1 MSILFEPN
9 RESTLAKFTSVVNP
23 QLQMIQQQRGLN
35 GYRVV
40 IDSTTT
46 TQADVENN
54 TVRGKILLAPVKS
67 TEFVSLD
74 FTVTNNGIK

>member
-9 RESTLAKFTSVVNP
+9 RESTLAKFTSIVNP
-23 QLQMIQQQRGLN
+23 QLQTIQQQRGLN

>member
-23 QLQMIQQQRGLN
+23 QLQTIQQQRGLN